1 MNKEQTQ
8 TKRWEVTIQKTAT
21 YEAQIE
27 VEADTEEQAREL
39 AQAQAESG
47 KYWGEFAENETDE
60 TYEVTDSACLSDD
73 D

>member
-21 YEAQIE
+21 YDATIE
-27 VEADTEEQAREL
+27 VEADTEEQAQEL

-47 KYWGEFAENETDE
+47 KYWGEFAENCNDE
-60 TYEVTDSACLSDD
+60 TYEVTDSTCLSDD
-73 D
+73 